1 MSMQIK
7 DINSGQP
14 VSGRYMIA
22 ENQLRTAKNGSN
34 YLAMKII
41 DSTGELAVKVW
52 DAGEEIFRRLAV
64 GSVIEL
70 NQVPS
75 KQFKEQIQL
84 EWDSKNSNAF
94 HLVPETEINYSEFLP
109 HAPGEL
115 AEYWTL
121 LEQKIG
127 SVQEPALK
135 QILDYFFTD
144 REFVA
149 YFLRVPAALKR
160 HHAYIG
166 GLVEHTVGVVS
177 LCDAAAGY
185 YPRVNRDLL
194 ISGAI
199 LHDIGKTRT
208 YKIGRG
214 FDGTDEGKLIGH
226 LILGI
231 EMVEKAIA
239 SVNIELK
246 EQDFREVLRNNLIH
260 LLVSHHGIMEWGS
273 PVEPLT
279 VEACILHHADNMDA
293 EVTKFLTIARAR
305 DGVEEW
311 APYDSGLGRSIYL
324 KTSFPKVKTK
334 LSEGV

>member
-1 MSMQIK
+1 MQIK
-7 DINSGQP
+7 DITSGQP
-14 VSGRYMIA
+14 VNGRYMIA
-22 ENQLRTAKNGSN
+22 ENQLRTAKSGSN
-34 YLAMKII
+34 YLAIKIV
-41 DSTGELAVKVW
+41 DSTGEVAVKVW
-52 DAGEEIFRRLAV
+52 DAGEEIFRRMAV

-70 NQVPS
+70 NQVAP
-75 KQFKEQIQL
+75 KLFKDQIQL
-84 EWDSKNSNAF
+84 EWDAKNGNAF
-94 HLVPETEINYSEFLP
+94 RLVPDTEINYSEFLP
-109 HAPGEL
+109 QAPGEL
-115 AEYWTL
+115 SDYWARL
-121 LEQKIG
+121 SQKID

-135 QILDYFFTD
+135 QILDFFFTD

-149 YFLRVPAALKR
+149 HFLRVPAALKR

-177 LCDAAAGY
+177 LCDAAVGY

-194 ISGAI
+194 ITGAI

-214 FDGTDEGKLIGH
+214 FDGTDAGKLIGH

-239 SVNIELK
+239 SVNFDPN

-293 EVTKFLTIARAR
+293 EVTKFLTIIRAQ

-311 APYDSGLGRSIYL
+311 APYDNGLGRSIYL
-324 KTSFPKVKTK
+324 KTGFSKAATK
-334 LSEGV
+334 ISEEV